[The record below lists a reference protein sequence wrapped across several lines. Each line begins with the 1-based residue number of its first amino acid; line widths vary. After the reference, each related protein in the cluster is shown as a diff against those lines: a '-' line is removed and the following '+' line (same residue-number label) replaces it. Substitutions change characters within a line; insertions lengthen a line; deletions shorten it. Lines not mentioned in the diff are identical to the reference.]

1 MAYESHGPLAANQ
14 KRGGVTWEYRTYFVP
29 IFLLIALPTAIWHWT
44 AGAFQ
49 PRSANSNEGVMHG
62 ALSEAHSITMT
73 IFSA

>member
-1 MAYESHGPLAANQ
+1 MAYDTHPPLAPNR

-29 IFLLIALPTAIWHWT
+29 IFLLIALPNAIWHWT

-49 PRSANSNEGVMHG
+49 PRGAAPNTGVVHG
-62 ALSEAHSITMT
+62 ALSEAHTITMM